1 MRTLISHRPASAH
14 SVVDKIQPSAADA
27 GGDGADSAANGVSD
41 IVVAAGRMVDAVAA
55 GA

>member
-1 MRTLISHRPASAH
+1 MRTLVSHRPASAH

-27 GGDGADSAANGVSD
+27 RDGADSAANGVSD